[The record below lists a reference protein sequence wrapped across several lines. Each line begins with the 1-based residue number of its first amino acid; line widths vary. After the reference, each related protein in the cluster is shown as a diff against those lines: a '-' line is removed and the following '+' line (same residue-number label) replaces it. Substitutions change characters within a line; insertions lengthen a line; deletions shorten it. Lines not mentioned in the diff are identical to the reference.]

1 MGTFF
6 CFHTSERTIR
16 KINRE
21 INYITK
27 SKKKFDEKS
36 NKFIL
41 NALKYDGKKSKILV
55 DIIKIEISS
64 SNTIF
69 EKRFLYLCLLDRLII
84 GNATYL
90 QLAYQNN
97 LLSCI
102 VMLSD
107 STNKKELFKYSE
119 KEEEIM
125 LLCNLAA
132 SCLNKW
138 YEKYSS
144 VNDESIELLSEFVNN
159 YFVNSSN
166 TENDSQENGMGN
178 NELNNLKNN
187 QNDFLISEESNIL
200 NGLKPQGYTSLS
212 NQVLDNS
219 DSSCSFEMEV
229 DPDLFDV
236 TSKVNGNSSCKIVLN
251 QDSSVENKF
260 IEEGIIETC
269 DKDIN
274 LTAIEPKTIKID
286 CVEDSNMSEI
296 ETIET
301 KYSLLKEKYLF
312 LVQKNEY
319 LLSRLEYYEDFN
331 LLSKRITRDNQSLKK
346 NNFELFSNL
355 PNNIDLSSSFL
366 ENFGNLILNNDWVL
380 FEDNLIQMGVK
391 FQFSENIGS
400 FSLYLG
406 NKLPNRLEDFTITF
420 DYSYIHPR
428 TLSIIKKNE
437 IEYPSY
443 VSGKQQICLIFN
455 VECNDVYFGVPTVI
469 VKFLLADNTPKVI
482 EIPFPLLVSK
492 FSYEEEQYSNDFIS
506 NLWHS
511 EVYLM
516 SQASTEINTRSSIN
530 RISDVVN
537 KCKLNESFYLL
548 IENENNEETDKIIYL
563 HGNVLNRKV
572 IIQIRESTPNSYI
585 LRVRSDSGI
594 LSNSIL
600 SIVIFQ
606 IKDDTF

>member
-6 CFHTSERTIR
+6 CFHSSERTIR
-16 KINRE
+16 KISHE
-21 INYITK
+21 IKYITK
-27 SKKKFDEKS
+27 SKKKFDKKS

-41 NALKYDGKKSKILV
+41 NALKYDEKKSKILV
-55 DIIKIEISS
+55 DIIKIEISN
-64 SNTIF
+64 SNAIF
-69 EKRFLYLCLLDRLII
+69 EKRFFYLRLLDGLII

-102 VMLSD
+102 FMLTD
-107 STNKKELFKYSE
+107 STNKEELFKHSE

-125 LLCNLAA
+125 LLCNLAT
-132 SCLNKW
+132 SCVNKW

-144 VNDESIELLSEFVNN
+144 LNDESIQLLSEFANN

-166 TENDSQENGMGN
+166 TENDSQENEINN
-178 NELNNLKNN
+178 NELIDLKTN
-187 QNDFLISEESNIL
+187 QNDLLISEESNIL
-200 NGLKPQGYTSLS
+200 NGLKPQGYRGLS
-212 NQVLDNS
+212 NQVLSYS
-219 DSSCSFEMEV
+219 DSSCLFEAEV

-236 TSKVNGNSSCKIVLN
+236 TSKLIGNSSCEIVLN
-251 QDSSVENKF
+251 QDLSGENKF
-260 IEEGIIETC
+260 IEGGIIEAC

-274 LTAIEPKTIKID
+274 STVIEPETIKID
-286 CVEDSNMSEI
+286 YAEGSNMNE
-296 ETIET
+296 IET

-319 LLSRLEYYEDFN
+319 LKSRLEYYEDFN
-331 LLSKRITRDNQSLKK
+331 LLSKRITRENQSLKK
-346 NNFELFSNL
+346 NNIELFSNL

-366 ENFGNLILNNDWVL
+366 ENFGNLILKNDWVL
-380 FEDNLIQMGVK
+380 FEDNLIQIGVK

-420 DYSYIHPR
+420 DYSYISPKA
-428 TLSIIKKNE
+428 LSIIKKNE
-437 IEYPSY
+437 VEYPSY

-482 EIPFPLLVSK
+482 EIPFPILVSK
-492 FSYEEEQYSNDFIS
+492 FSYKEEQYSNDFIS

-516 SQASTEINTRSSIN
+516 SQASTQINTKSHIN
-530 RISDVVN
+530 RILDVVS

-548 IENENNEETDKIIYL
+548 IENENNKETDKIIYL
-563 HGNVLNRKV
+563 YGNVLNRKV